1 MMGDGTGMKLEEK
14 LEKIGSKSITI
25 LEFSADESQIKL
37 VADFLKFKQKTDCY
51 GVYLSCN
58 RPTNNLIEKLEDYG
72 YDLKKN
78 IENGRIRVVD
88 LMSKN
93 VGDTIRAQV
102 IYVSSASELSAIQLA
117 IEQSINQI
125 KGLGKQCWLLVDSL
139 ITLLVFNSSNSLL
152 EFLHFLFGRLRVEKF
167 EGIIFSARE
176 GIDMQVISTIKQF
189 CDEII
194 KI

>member
-1 MMGDGTGMKLEEK
+1 MGDGTGVELEEK
-14 LEKIGSKSITI
+14 LEKIGSRSITI

-78 IENGRIRVVD
+78 IENGRIRIVD

-93 VGDTIRAQV
+93 VGDTIRTQV

>member
-1 MMGDGTGMKLEEK
+1 MMGDGIGVALEEK
-14 LEKIGSKSITI
+14 LAKIHSRSISI

-37 VADFLKFKQKTDCY
+37 VADFLKFKQKTDDY

-58 RPTNNLIEKLEDYG
+58 RPTNNLIEKLKDYG
-72 YDLKKN
+72 YDLKIN

-93 VGDTIRAQV
+93 VGDTLRAQV
-102 IYVSSASELSAIQLA
+102 VYVSSASELSAVQLA

-125 KGLGKQCWLLVDSL
+125 KDLGKQCWLLVDSL
-139 ITLLVFNSSNSLL
+139 ITLLVFNSPNSVL
-152 EFLHFLFGRLRVEKF
+152 EFLQILFGRIRVEKF

-176 GIDMQVISTIKQF
+176 GIDMKVISTIRQF
-189 CDEII
+189 CDNVI